1 MTMNLSI
8 QSLKARHQRGAV
20 LFVALVFLIL
30 ITLLALTATGT
41 SILQEKMTGGMR
53 NRQLGLMG
61 AENGLRGGEA
71 FLLNLDFIG
80 GNQQTQC
87 PPGGASSGTCAYVP
101 LADDDSGTRKIEL
114 DPVVQSFRTSRS
126 WVAPP
131 GGTPTYPHALTGLTG
146 DLETASLHAEPV
158 LLIEAVGADV
168 GGGAGVTNF
177 VQTEARDGG
186 GGSGGMPGSP
196 VLYRITSRSQ
206 GGSGAVIRVAES
218 VYSAGLNIGNAGAN
232 PDDTP

>member
-1 MTMNLSI
+1 MNLPI
-8 QSLKARHQRGAV
+8 QSPSARHQRGAV

-80 GNQQTQC
+80 GNQLTQC
-87 PPGGASSGTCAYVP
+87 PPGGASTGTCAYVP
-101 LADDDSGTRKIEL
+101 LADDGSGTRKIVL

-126 WVAPP
+126 WVSPP
-131 GGTPTYPHALTGLTG
+131 GGAPAYPHALTGLTG
-146 DLETASLHAEPV
+146 DLKTASLHADPV
-158 LLIEAVGADV
+158 LLVEAVGPDIGV
-168 GGGAGVTNF
+168 GSGNF
-177 VQTEARDGG
+177 VQTEARDGVQRG
-186 GGSGGMPGSP
+186 GAGSP

-232 PDDTP
+232 PGGTP

>member
-1 MTMNLSI
+1 MVMNLPIRS
-8 QSLKARHQRGAV
+8 SNAHHQRGAV
-20 LFVALVFLIL
+20 LFVAMVFLIL

-80 GNQQTQC
+80 GNQLTQC

-101 LADDDSGTRKIEL
+101 LADDTSGSREIKL
-114 DPVVQSFRTSRS
+114 DPTVQSFRTSHS
-126 WVAPP
+126 WISAP
-131 GGTPTYPHALTGLTG
+131 GGAPTYPHTLTGLSG

-158 LLIEAVGADV
+158 LLVEAVGDDIGV
-168 GGGAGVTNF
+168 GAAF
-177 VQTEARDGG
+177 RQTEARDG
-186 GGSGGMPGSP
+186 SNKTPGAP
-196 VLYRITSRSQ
+196 TLYRITSRSQ

-232 PDDTP
+232 PDDAP

>member
-1 MTMNLSI
+1 MKLPI
-8 QSLKARHQRGAV
+8 QLPNARHQRGAV

-80 GNQQTQC
+80 GNQLTQC
-87 PPGGASSGTCAYVP
+87 PPGGASSDTCAYVP
-101 LADDDSGTRKIEL
+101 QADDASGSREIKL
-114 DPVVQSFRTSRS
+114 DPVVQTFRTSHS
-126 WVAPP
+126 WVSAP
-131 GGTPTYPHALTGLTG
+131 GGAPAYPHTLTGLTG

-158 LLIEAVGADV
+158 LLIEAVGDDV
-168 GGGAGVTNF
+168 GAASF
-177 VQTEARDGG
+177 RQTQARDGTNKA
-186 GGSGGMPGSP
+186 PGAP
-196 VLYRITSRSQ
+196 TLYRITSRSQ

>member
-1 MTMNLSI
+1 MKLRV
-8 QSLKARHQRGAV
+8 QSSNARHQRGAV

-71 FLLNLDFIG
+71 FLLNLDFVG
-80 GNQQTQC
+80 GNQLTQC
-87 PPGGASSGTCAYVP
+87 PPGGATSGTCAYVP
-101 LADDDSGTRKIEL
+101 LANDASGTRKILL
-114 DPVVQSFRTSRS
+114 DSSVQSFRTSRA
-126 WVAPP
+126 WIDAP
-131 GGTPTYPHALTGLTG
+131 GGAPTYPHALTGLTG

-158 LLIEAVGADV
+158 LLIEAVGDDI
-168 GGGAGVTNF
+168 GASTF
-177 VQTEARDGG
+177 RQTEARDG
-186 GGSGGMPGSP
+186 SNRAPGAP
-196 VLYRITSRSQ
+196 TLYRITSRSQ
-206 GGSGAVIRVAES
+206 GASGAVIRVAES

-232 PDDTP
+232 PGGTP

>member
-1 MTMNLSI
+1 MNI
-8 QSLKARHQRGAV
+8 PRHSPYAQRQRGAV

-30 ITLLALTATGT
+30 ITLLALTATGA

-61 AENGLRGGEA
+61 AETALRGGEA
-71 FLLNLDFIG
+71 YLLNLDFIG
-80 GNQQTQC
+80 GNQLTQC
-87 PPGGASSGTCAYVP
+87 PQNGGAVSSCAFVP
-101 LADDDSGTRKIEL
+101 QADNSV
-114 DPVVQSFRTSRS
+114 DPPGIVLNPSVQSFRASHT
-126 WVAPP
+126 WIPAP
-131 GGTPTYPHALTGLTG
+131 GGSPTYGHPLTGFTG

-158 LLIEAVGADV
+158 LMIEAVGDDM
-168 GGGAGVTNF
+168 AGDSF
-177 VQTEARDGG
+177 RQSEARDSARKGV
-186 GGSGGMPGSP
+186 GSP
-196 VLYRITSRSQ
+196 TLYRITGRSQ

>member
-1 MTMNLSI
+1 MNI
-8 QSLKARHQRGAV
+8 PRHSPNAHRQRGAV

-61 AENGLRGGEA
+61 AETALRGGEA
-71 FLLNLDFIG
+71 FLLKLDFIG
-80 GNQQTQC
+80 GNQLTQC
-87 PPGGASSGTCAYVP
+87 PPNGSASSSCAYVP
-101 LADDDSGTRKIEL
+101 QADNSV
-114 DPVVQSFRTSRS
+114 DPPGIVLNPSVQSFRASHT
-126 WVAPP
+126 WIPAPSGAP
-131 GGTPTYPHALTGLTG
+131 SYLHPLTGLTG

-158 LLIEAVGADV
+158 FVVEAVGDDI
-168 GGGAGVTNF
+168 GGVSF
-177 VQTEARDGG
+177 RQSEARDSARKGV
-186 GGSGGMPGSP
+186 GSP
-196 VLYRITSRSQ
+196 TLYRITARSQ

-232 PDDTP
+232 PDTPSP

>member
-1 MTMNLSI
+1 MNLPTRLS
-8 QSLKARHQRGAV
+8 KARHQRGAV

-80 GNQQTQC
+80 GNQLTQC

-101 LADDDSGTRKIEL
+101 LADDSSGSRQIKLDSA
-114 DPVVQSFRTSRS
+114 VQSFRSSHS
-126 WVAPP
+126 WIAAP
-131 GGTPTYPHALTGLTG
+131 GGAPAYPHPLTGLTG

-158 LLIEAVGADV
+158 LLVEAVGDDI
-168 GGGAGVTNF
+168 GASAF
-177 VQTEARDGG
+177 RQTEARDGANKA
-186 GGSGGMPGSP
+186 PGAP
-196 VLYRITSRSQ
+196 TLYRITSRSQ

-232 PDDTP
+232 PDAP

>member
-1 MTMNLSI
+1 MTMNLPTRLST
-8 QSLKARHQRGAV
+8 ARYQGGAV

-80 GNQQTQC
+80 GNQLTQC

-101 LADDDSGTRKIEL
+101 LADDSSGSRQIKL
-114 DPVVQSFRTSRS
+114 DAGVQSFRTSHS
-126 WVAPP
+126 WIDAP
-131 GGTPTYPHALTGLTG
+131 GGAPTYPHALTGLSG

-158 LLIEAVGADV
+158 LLVEAVGDDI
-168 GGGAGVTNF
+168 GASSF
-177 VQTEARDGG
+177 RQTQARDGTNKT
-186 GGSGGMPGSP
+186 PGAP
-196 VLYRITSRSQ
+196 TLYRITSRSQ

-232 PDDTP
+232 PDDSP